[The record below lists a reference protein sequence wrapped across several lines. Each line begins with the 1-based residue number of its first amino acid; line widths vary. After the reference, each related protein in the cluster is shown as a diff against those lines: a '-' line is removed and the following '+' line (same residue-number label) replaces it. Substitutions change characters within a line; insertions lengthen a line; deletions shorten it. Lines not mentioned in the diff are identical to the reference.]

1 MKVKVKAQIELSD
14 LFDSAH
20 SQKEIHAMLE
30 QLLNY
35 ASDESLIE
43 EVRKRGLDCSTYG
56 KKLKLQ
62 SKHNP
67 NLYLKVI
74 KAVPYRSVGNGGFVE
89 TNVFDSYKT
98 ALESVC
104 ENGISAGEFQIE
116 EV

>member
-1 MKVKVKAQIELSD
+1 MKVKVKAQIELCD

-43 EVRKRGLDCSTYG
+43 EVRKRNLQVHIE
-56 KKLKLQ
+56 KKPVAL
-62 SKHNP
+62 
-67 NLYLKVI
+67 V
-74 KAVPYRSVGNGGFVE
+74 
-89 TNVFDSYKT
+89 YKT
-98 ALESVC
+98 DTSKYIKHYRRGLLGEWVESKWFNDYKEALESVC

-116 EV
+116 EL